1 MPDSNEVPSVS
12 GRIRIRVSKLKH
24 QSFIKRTFIMTTDR
38 KQAMHVEAGKS
49 FSTAEA
55 NENERRWN
63 DDKID
68 RKNQDSTNNYD
79 KTRMKLN
86 FEIGSD
92 GKIYPLGYSEKSLEV
107 RLQER
112 LSELGWKPFKPDSKI
127 QPNCCARFIFGGNH
141 DRTIEMAFGDQTV
154 NLEKDAD
161 NSHLHRCEEIEH
173 WAKDVYDWCVRRYG
187 QENIVGFQVHLDESS
202 PHIHALIVPVGQRT
216 KSGRECVMWSAKF
229 GKNRYEYGQILREM
243 HTSLYEEVGSKYGL
257 ERGDSIEGR
266 NVQHLHKRD
275 YIRKLTKDAKQAEK
289 AVKGLQTMIQKLE
302 AQIYS
307 YQTQLEEIDESLAS
321 GQIALREYESRKSEI
336 LKQISEY
343 QSKLEDKSDKLRAK
357 EQELEQLTKD
367 TANARSVIQPF
378 RNHKVDFTAPQI
390 TEKPPMFGTDKWV
403 ERQNQ
408 HIAKQFTTIVRKIE
422 SLYRNDAARQVE
434 AAQRNVLA
442 DYGELYQ
449 LQNDVKTLTENNDSL
464 KSILET
470 MLDQLANPLIRSKI
484 FAIADALICGTPV
497 AISSSG
503 GGGSTS
509 DLRWDGRRPDEEEE
523 AYRRRCLIFAM
534 GTVKKQNEKK
544 SYRRK

>member
-1 MPDSNEVPSVS
+1 MRELAQEQAPITINTYKED
-12 GRIRIRVSKLKH
+12 
-24 QSFIKRTFIMTTDR
+24 IMNTDI
-38 KQAMHVEAGKS
+38 KQAMHVETAKS
-49 FSTAEA
+49 FSSAEA

-86 FEIGSD
+86 FEIGPD
-92 GKIYPLGYSEKSLEV
+92 GKIHPLGYHEKPLEV

-112 LSELGWKPFKPDSKI
+112 LSELGWKPFKQDSKI

-141 DRTIEMAFGDQTV
+141 DRTIEMAFGNQAV

-173 WAKDVYDWCVRRYG
+173 WAKDVYDWCAKRYG

-202 PHIHALIVPVGQRT
+202 PHIHALIVPVGQRS

-229 GKNRYEYGQILREM
+229 GKSRYEYGHILREM

-257 ERGDSIEGR
+257 ERGDSIEGL

-302 AQIYS
+302 AQIYN
-307 YQTQLEEIDESLAS
+307 YQSQLEETDKSLAS

-336 LKQISEY
+336 QKQISEY

-367 TANARSVIQPF
+367 ATNARSVIQPF
-378 RNHKVDFTAPQI
+378 RNYKVDFTAPQI
-390 TEKPPMFGTDKWV
+390 TEKPPIFCTDKWV

-422 SLYRNDAARQVE
+422 SLYKNDAARLVE

-442 DYGELYQ
+442 DYGELLQ
-449 LQNDVKTLTENNDSL
+449 LRNEVKSLTENNDNL
-464 KSILET
+464 KSTLET
-470 MLDQLANPLIRSKI
+470 ILDQLANPSIRSKI
-484 FAIADALICGTPV
+484 FAIADTLIGGTP
-497 AISSSG
+497 ISVSSG
-503 GGGSTS
+503 GGDSSS

-523 AYRRRCLIFAM
+523 AYRRRCLLHASELVMISRK
-534 GTVKKQNEKK
+534 G
-544 SYRRK
+544 YRRR

>member
-1 MPDSNEVPSVS
+1 MRELAQEQAPIIKN
-12 GRIRIRVSKLKH
+12 
-24 QSFIKRTFIMTTDR
+24 SFKKDIMNTDI
-38 KQAMHVEAGKS
+38 KQAMHVEAAKS
-49 FSTAEA
+49 FSSAEA

-63 DDKID
+63 DNKID

-92 GKIYPLGYSEKSLEV
+92 GKIHPLGYSEKSLEI

-112 LSELGWKPFKPDSKI
+112 LSELGWKTFKPDSKI

-141 DRTIEMAFGDQTV
+141 DRTIEMAFGNQAV

-173 WAKDVYDWCVRRYG
+173 WAKDVYDWCTKRYG

-216 KSGRECVMWSAKF
+216 KSGRECIMWSAKF
-229 GKNRYEYGQILREM
+229 GKNRFEYGQILKEM
-243 HTSLYEEVGSKYGL
+243 HTSLYEDVGSKYGL
-257 ERGDSIEGR
+257 ERGDSIDGR

-275 YIRKLTKDAKQAEK
+275 YIRKLTKEAKQAEK
-289 AVKGLQTMIQKLE
+289 AIKGLQTMIQKLE
-302 AQIYS
+302 AQIYN
-307 YQTQLEEIDESLAS
+307 YQTQLEETDKSLAS
-321 GQIALREYESRKSEI
+321 GQIELREYESRKSEI

-343 QSKLEDKSDKLRAK
+343 QSKLEDKSNKLHEK
-357 EQELEQLTKD
+357 EQELELLTKD
-367 TANARSVIQPF
+367 AANARSVIQPF
-378 RNHKVDFTAPQI
+378 RNYKVDFTAPQI
-390 TEKPPMFGTDKWV
+390 TEKPTMFGTDKWV
-403 ERQNQ
+403 ERQNR
-408 HIAKQFTTIVRKIE
+408 HIAQQFTEIVRKIE

-442 DYGELYQ
+442 DYGELFQ
-449 LQNDVKTLTENNDSL
+449 LRNDVKSLTEDNDNL
-464 KSILET
+464 KSTLET
-470 MLDQLANPLIRSKI
+470 MLDQLADPSLRAKI
-484 FAIADALICGTPV
+484 FTIADALIRGTPIAV
-497 AISSSG
+497 SSG

-523 AYRRRCLIFAM
+523 AYRRRCLMFAM
-534 GTVKKQNEKK
+534 GTVKKHHEKK
-544 SYRRK
+544 SYRR